1 MEIHERVKKLRKEI
15 LHLSQTEFG
24 EQLGVSRSVI
34 NNIERNVLA
43 RPDQKEPLY
52 KLICKE
58 YHVSYDWLMKG
69 KGEPFKEDGEEDEYT
84 RAAAEID
91 AKDPLAR
98 QAVIDYWKLSDE
110 DKKLFRAFMERFIS
124 KKEGDS

>member
-15 LHLSQTEFG
+15 LHLSQTEFA

-58 YHVSYDWLMKG
+58 YHVSYDWLMNG
-69 KGEPFKEDGEEDEYT
+69 EGEPFNEDADEDEYT
-84 RAAAEID
+84 RAATEIGI
-91 AKDPLAR
+91 KDPVAK

-110 DKKLFRAFMERFIS
+110 DKKLFRTFMERFIS
-124 KKEGDS
+124 KKEGDA

>member
-1 MEIHERVKKLRKEI
+1 MEVYERVKELRKEI

-24 EQLGVSRSVI
+24 ARLGVSRSVI
-34 NNIERNVLA
+34 VNIENNLLA

-58 YHVSYDWLMKG
+58 YHVSYDWLMNG
-69 KGEPFKEDGEEDEYT
+69 EGEPFNEDADEDEYT
-84 RAAAEID
+84 RAATEIGI
-91 AKDPLAR
+91 KDPVAK

-124 KKEGDS
+124 KKEGDV

>member
-58 YHVSYDWLMKG
+58 YHVSYDWLMNG
-69 KGEPFKEDGEEDEYT
+69 EGEPFNEDADEDEYT
-84 RAAAEID
+84 RAATEIGI
-91 AKDPLAR
+91 KDPVSK

-110 DKKLFRAFMERFIS
+110 DKKLFLAFMERFIS
-124 KKEGDS
+124 KKEGDV

>member
-58 YHVSYDWLMKG
+58 YHVSYDWLMNG
-69 KGEPFKEDGEEDEYT
+69 EGEPFNEDADEDEYT
-84 RAAAEID
+84 RAATEIGI
-91 AKDPLAR
+91 KDPVAK

-110 DKKLFRAFMERFIS
+110 DKKLFRTFMERFIS
-124 KKEGDS
+124 KKEGDA

>member
-58 YHVSYDWLMKG
+58 YHVSYDWLMNG
-69 KGEPFKEDGEEDEYT
+69 EGEPFNEDADEDEYT
-84 RAAAEID
+84 RAATEIGI
-91 AKDPLAR
+91 KDPVAK

-124 KKEGDS
+124 KKEGDV

>member
-58 YHVSYDWLMKG
+58 YHVSYDWLMNG
-69 KGEPFKEDGEEDEYT
+69 EGEPFNEDADEDEYT
-84 RAAAEID
+84 RAATEIGI
-91 AKDPLAR
+91 KDPVAK

-110 DKKLFRAFMERFIS
+110 DKKLLRAFMERFIS
-124 KKEGDS
+124 KKEGDV